1 MSFVHKLIKK
11 LPFKKYPVIKQY
23 DQVDCGPAALLSI
36 LQYYGG
42 STSLVHLRELT
53 NTGVNGSTMLDL
65 VYTAKEIGFDAF
77 GASGEY
83 EDLMKEQMPC
93 IAHVIVDKI
102 LQHFVVVYKI
112 NNKEVLIG
120 DPGKGLYKL
129 SKEKFLEIWQ
139 SKAAVLLKPGKE
151 LLNKKTITWFNWIIA
166 YIKKDNA
173 WLIQSVFLGIIYTIL
188 GLLTSVF
195 IQKLVDKYIP
205 EKNTEWIYYTG
216 IFLFIL
222 LLIKASSGF
231 IRDKFLVILNKRINN
246 NITGDFF
253 EHLFNL
259 PKKFFDTRK
268 RGDITARIHDAMR
281 IQQAVL
287 QIGGVTIVDI
297 LIIVGSFSLL
307 FYFSAYMAVIAVVV
321 FPIYGL
327 LLFMS
332 TKKLKLEQNDVMKN
346 YAQVESAYIDTL
358 GGIEDIKSYNTAP
371 FYSKYNKAFFGLF
384 QNCVEKLGLTQA
396 KLNLFAEL
404 SSTGITVG
412 MILFGAVWVAI
423 GDLKLGEMMASY
435 SLAVGIL
442 PSINRLISANISLQ
456 SANIAATRL
465 MDLLLVN
472 KEENETKNSFIMKE
486 GLSINQAAYSWNN
499 RQFLFDDLNIEIPVG
514 KITSLWG
521 PSGAGKSTL
530 VQLLQRKYDL
540 NKGKILVDGIDSKE
554 IELTSYRKN
563 IGVLPQHIKIFNGTL
578 AENLLVGRETK
589 DAGEL
594 ITLIRETNLALFINR
609 FEHGLYTLLGENG
622 RKLSGGEMQM
632 LALIRALLD
641 KPKVLIID
649 EGLSGVDFEIEEMIY
664 ERIREYSKENAVL
677 LITHN
682 LANLLKTDYLYVIR
696 EGKIYEQGAPDI
708 LLQNGSLFGTS
719 IKKQYSYFYENGVV
733 VK

>member
-1 MSFVHKLIKK
+1 MFFYKK
-11 LPFKKYPVIKQY
+11 IFCTKYSLTKQY
-23 DQVDCGPAALLSI
+23 DQVDCGPASLLSV
-36 LQYYGG
+36 LKYYNGN
-42 STSLVHLRELT
+42 TTLVGLREMM
-53 NTGVNGSTMLDL
+53 NTSVNGSTMLDL
-65 VYTAKEIGFDAF
+65 VNTAKEVGFNAF
-77 GASGEY
+77 GAYGEY
-83 EDLMKEQMPC
+83 EDLLKEQMPC
-93 IAHVIVDKI
+93 IAHVII
-102 LQHFVVVYKI
+102 EETLNHFVVVYKI
-112 NNKEVLIG
+112 KDDKIFIA
-120 DPGKGLYKL
+120 DPGKGKYWL
-129 SKEKFLEIWQ
+129 SKDEFLKIWK
-139 SKAAVLLKPGKE
+139 SKSVVLLKPERE
-151 LLNKKTITWFNWIIA
+151 LLNEKTITWSNWIIE

-173 WLIQSVFLGIIYTIL
+173 WLIQSIFLGIIYTTL

-222 LLIKASSGF
+222 LLIKALSGF

-253 EHLFNL
+253 EHLFHL
-259 PKKFFDTRK
+259 PKKFFDSRK

-287 QIGGVTIVDI
+287 QIGGVTIVD
-297 LIIVGSFSLL
+297 LLVIIGSFSLL
-307 FYFSAYMAVIAVVV
+307 FYFSTNMAIIAVVV

-327 LLFMS
+327 LLFLS

-358 GGIEDIKSYNTAP
+358 GGYEDIKSYSAAS
-371 FYSKYNKAFFGLF
+371 FFSKYNKAFFGLF
-384 QNCVEKLGLTQA
+384 QNSVERLGLTQA
-396 KLNLFAEL
+396 KLNLGAEL
-404 SSTGITVG
+404 SSAVITVG
-412 MILFGAVWVAI
+412 MLSFGSVWIVI
-423 GDLKLGEMMASY
+423 GDLKLGEMMAGY

-456 SANIAATRL
+456 SANVAAVRL
-465 MDLLLVN
+465 MDMLLVEKEKNIAGN
-472 KEENETKNSFIMKE
+472 KFELKNKITIEGASF
-486 GLSINQAAYSWNN
+486 SWNG
-499 RQFLFDDLNIEIPVG
+499 RSFLFNNINIEILIG
-514 KITSLWG
+514 RITSLWG

-540 NKGKILVDGIDSKE
+540 NKGRILVDGIDSKE
-554 IELTSYRKN
+554 IELTCYRKN
-563 IGVLPQHIKIFNGTL
+563 IGVLPQQIKIFNGTL
-578 AENLLVGRETK
+578 ADNLLVGRETK
-589 DAGEL
+589 DAEEL
-594 ITLIRETNLALFINR
+594 IKLISKTNLSLFIKR

-664 ERIREYSKENAVL
+664 ERIRDYSKENAVL

-682 LANLLKTDYLYVIR
+682 LPNLLKTDYLYVIR
-696 EGKIYEQGAPDI
+696 EEKIYEHGKPDI
-708 LLQNGSLFGTS
+708 LLQNGSMFGS
-719 IKKQYSYFYENGVV
+719 SVKKQYAYYYE
-733 VK
+733 KETIKI